1 MSSPGTP
8 LAPQPLAEVLSI
20 TQLRLQLIAHVH
32 AGLMSRAEYDS
43 LFEVL
48 CETHNQLPWH
58 RDDVTRA
65 VQLVA
70 RLAQQLFPATL

>member
-1 MSSPGTP
+1 MNNATTP
-8 LAPQPLAEVLSI
+8 IAPQPLAEVLSI
-20 TQLRLQLIAHVH
+20 YELRLVLIEHVR
-32 AGLMSRAEYDS
+32 AGTIARADYDS

-48 CETHNQLPWH
+48 CATHNQLRWH

-70 RLAQQLFPATL
+70 SLAKLLPAL

>member
-1 MSSPGTP
+1 MNSPGTP
-8 LAPQPLAEVLSI
+8 IAPQPLAEVLSI
-20 TQLRLQLIAHVH
+20 YELRLVLIEHVR
-32 AGLMSRAEYDS
+32 AGVIARADYDS

-48 CETHNQLPWH
+48 CATHTQLSWH

-70 RLAQQLFPATL
+70 LLAKHLPAA